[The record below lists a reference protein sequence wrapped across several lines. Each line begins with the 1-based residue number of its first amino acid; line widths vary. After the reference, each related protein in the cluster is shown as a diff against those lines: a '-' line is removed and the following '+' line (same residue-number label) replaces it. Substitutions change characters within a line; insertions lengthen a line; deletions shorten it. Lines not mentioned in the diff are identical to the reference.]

1 MKHKTTIIPKYTR
14 LSRFR
19 QLLRVYCSFLPN
31 ENLKKNHYMWID
43 TSVEM
48 TSFGIE
54 LILFCHILT
63 IIGRRN
69 LKNA

>member
-1 MKHKTTIIPKYTR
+1 
-14 LSRFR
+14 
-19 QLLRVYCSFLPN
+19 
-31 ENLKKNHYMWID
+31 MWID

-69 LKNA
+69 FKKCLINVLRIDHHTLIYS

>member
-1 MKHKTTIIPKYTR
+1 MKI
-14 LSRFR
+14 
-19 QLLRVYCSFLPN
+19 
-31 ENLKKNHYMWID
+31 KKNHHMMID
-43 TSVEM
+43 SSVEM

>member
-1 MKHKTTIIPKYTR
+1 
-14 LSRFR
+14 
-19 QLLRVYCSFLPN
+19 
-31 ENLKKNHYMWID
+31 MWID

-69 LKNA
+69 LKKMPD

>member
-1 MKHKTTIIPKYTR
+1 MKI
-14 LSRFR
+14 
-19 QLLRVYCSFLPN
+19 
-31 ENLKKNHYMWID
+31 KKNHHMMID
-43 TSVEM
+43 SSVEM

-69 LKNA
+69 LKKNA